1 MFDQL
6 ITFAAQRFF
15 KINFCYTL
23 SIKWCHTCYS
33 FHDPKIKCFV
43 QAIEP
48 KYKPYWLV
56 FFDFESCT
64 YLPVI
69 ESLDDEEPAARFHAV
84 NCVSAMIFC
93 SECTNELDLS
103 AIHANSTTNVNSNCL
118 CRKSNCA
125 ERRMITWINDVDG
138 CVDSLDSFI
147 TWLFNGIGIG
157 LERPHTTYVIG
168 HYCGRFFHSLNFIC
182 TIENIDMICTSC
194 WERSTEERIWLRKL
208 YAAAIKFLC

>member
-1 MFDQL
+1 M
-6 ITFAAQRFF
+6 
-15 KINFCYTL
+15 
-23 SIKWCHTCYS
+23 
-33 FHDPKIKCFV
+33 

-84 NCVSAMIFC
+84 NCVSAMLFC

-103 AIHANSTTNVNSNCL
+103 TIHANTTTNVNSNCL

-138 CVDSLDSFI
+138 CVDALDSFI

-157 LERPHTTYVIG
+157 LERPHTTYVMG
-168 HYCGRFFHSLNFIC
+168 HYCGRLA
-182 TIENIDMICTSC
+182 TI
-194 WERSTEERIWLRKL
+194 
-208 YAAAIKFLC
+208 